1 MKPFAADIAADI
13 EGAFLN
19 PAEFGDLHTLE
30 GSEVIAVVETYEGRD
45 AMPGAAQRDGLRVHA
60 KTADLAGMRIRS
72 HSTVTL
78 DGRNYVVAARH
89 DDLGVTT
96 MELIRGQG

>member
-1 MKPFAADIAADI
+1 MKPFAAAIAADI

-19 PAEFGDLHTLE
+19 PAEFGDPHTLE
-30 GSEVIAVVETYEGRD
+30 GAEIIAVVETYEGRD
-45 AMPGAAQRDGLRVHA
+45 AMPGAAQHDGLRVHA
-60 KTADLAGMRIRS
+60 KTADLAAMRIRS

-96 MELIRGQG
+96 LELIRGQG

>member
-1 MKPFAADIAADI
+1 MKPFAAAIAADI

-19 PAEFGDLHTLE
+19 PEEFGDPHTLE
-30 GSEVIAVVETYEGRD
+30 GSEIIAVVETYEGRD
-45 AMPGAAQRDGLRVHA
+45 AAPGAAQHDGLRVHA
-60 KTADLAGMRIRS
+60 KTEDLAAMRIRS

-89 DDLGVTT
+89 DDLGITT
-96 MELIRGQG
+96 LELARGQG

>member
-1 MKPFAADIAADI
+1 MKAFDAAIAADI

-19 PAEFGDLHTLE
+19 PAEFGDPHTLE
-30 GSEVIAVVETYEGRD
+30 GVELIAVVETYEGRD
-45 AMPGAAQRDGLRVHA
+45 AMPGAAQHDGLRVHA
-60 KTADLAGMRIRS
+60 KTSDIASMRIRS

-78 DGRNYVVAARH
+78 DGRNYVISARH

-96 MELIRGQG
+96 LELIRGQG